1 VVSRGIGVKRMEQ
14 YLVNGLCWGATYAI
28 VALGFSIAANAGRTL
43 HLAHG
48 AVFAATG
55 IISCQLHNAY
65 SWPMPVTLVGSVVAG
80 AVLSTLVDLWVYSP
94 IRRRVSTQT
103 APETLLVG
111 AIGADAVLRGLMGA
125 SWGSES
131 RSLGWGGGVL
141 LEVGSAAMSL
151 PQVCQVAAFLLTA
164 AAAAVALRTSAGR
177 SLRALADDPQL
188 LSVLGYNVRLLRTTA
203 MAASGAL
210 AGGAGFLAASDW
222 GVDPHSG
229 LEAVLIAAVIT
240 TACGARWVV
249 GPMVGAILL
258 GQLHAWMGAMLPSK
272 WAPLLVYSILLV
284 LLMLRPGG
292 LFVVSS
298 RPDSP

>member
-1 VVSRGIGVKRMEQ
+1 MEQ
-14 YLVNGLCWGATYAI
+14 YFVNGLSWGAIYAI
-28 VALGFSIAANAGRTL
+28 VALGFSIAAHAGRTL

-55 IISCQLHNAY
+55 MASCQMYNAL
-65 SWPMPVTLVGSVVAG
+65 SWPLPITLGGSIVTG
-80 AVLSTLVDLWVYSP
+80 AVLATSIDLWVYSP

-131 RSLGWGGGVL
+131 RSLRWGEGVL
-141 LEVGSAAMSL
+141 VEIGRAAMSL
-151 PQVCQVAAFLLTA
+151 PQVCQLAAFLLMAVA
-164 AAAAVALRTSAGR
+164 AAGALRTRAGR
-177 SLRALADDPQL
+177 SLKALADDPQL
-188 LSVLGYNVRLLRTTA
+188 LSVLGYNVRLLRMTA
-203 MAASGAL
+203 MAVSGAL
-210 AGGAGFLAASDW
+210 AGVAGFLAASDW
-222 GVDPHSG
+222 GVDPNSG
-229 LEAVLIAAVIT
+229 LEAVLIGAVIT
-240 TACGARWVV
+240 TACGSRWVA

-272 WAPLLVYSILLV
+272 WAPLLVYSA
-284 LLMLRPGG
+284 LLMMLMMRPGG
-292 LFVVSS
+292 LFVASS